1 MFWFAAINVS
11 YVGALIFI
19 QFVWCKAGLM
29 NRLYNHAERRRDA
42 RTRVFKA
49 AQLFAEARIG
59 CCVVRN
65 ISILGAGLTMESAV
79 RVPDL
84 FDLSFDGGRTLR
96 PCRVLWRTATEIGL
110 EFQGKSYPNRIK

>member
-59 CCVVRN
+59 CCIVRN
-65 ISILGAGLTMESAV
+65 ISTLGAGHNGEYGT
-79 RVPDL
+79 RTDL

-96 PCRVLWRTATEIGL
+96 PCRVLWRTATEISL